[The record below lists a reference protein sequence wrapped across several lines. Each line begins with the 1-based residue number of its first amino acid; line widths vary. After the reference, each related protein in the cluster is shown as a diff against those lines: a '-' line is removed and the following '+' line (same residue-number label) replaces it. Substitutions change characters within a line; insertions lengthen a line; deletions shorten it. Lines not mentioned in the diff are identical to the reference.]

1 MQWSETLR
9 IRRFKMMAWTRLI
22 YISKIF
28 IESLNPMDQGKM
40 RLWENKDA
48 GDILKGSSTVFLPSF
63 TRS

>member
-1 MQWSETLR
+1 
-9 IRRFKMMAWTRLI
+9 MMAWTRLI
-22 YISKIF
+22 YISKTF